1 MKININ
7 DASNYFKGMLLL
19 IRKDLKITKTEEVMM
34 MNIGKALGFEKEFCE
49 NAIRDILENTHIEDI
64 PPQFSSKDL
73 AVKFIKDG
81 LSLASSDNEMHPH
94 EEQWLR
100 TTAEKNGLDE
110 QWFLEERANYDTKQ
124 ESHDHLEVHDLTL
137 DY

>member
-49 NAIRDILENTHIEDI
+49 NAIRDILDNPHIEDI
-64 PPQFSSKDL
+64 PPQFSSKAL
-73 AVKFIKDG
+73 AIKFIKDG
-81 LSLASSDNEMHPH
+81 LSVASSDNEIHPH
-94 EEQWLR
+94 EEHWLR

-110 QWFLEERANYDTKQ
+110 QWFLNEKTYASARQDSNG
-124 ESHDHLEVHDLTL
+124 HLEVHDLIL
-137 DY
+137 GY